1 MRERFAI
8 TDFNSGIINRAD
20 AEDILENTAI
30 DSNNI
35 DGDAPEGQL
44 QAIPIALT
52 KPNSNN
58 LAQASRLFEW
68 IKTKDTKWHLVHVDS
83 ANINVMADFY
93 HATAPTAGITPVAC
107 VATSMVAHNEEVH
120 VAVGT
125 ATLGAY
131 IPKLDRVLRLWTIRR
146 SNFRV
151 EIFGDIRYFVCVF
164 NETNINIRLLSWFNW
179 TYSNTSGSNAFLS

>member
-52 KPNSNN
+52 KPN
-58 LAQASRLFEW
+58 
-68 IKTKDTKWHLVHVDS
+68 
-83 ANINVMADFY
+83 
-93 HATAPTAGITPVAC
+93 
-107 VATSMVAHNEEVH
+107 
-120 VAVGT
+120 
-125 ATLGAY
+125 
-131 IPKLDRVLRLWTIRR
+131 
-146 SNFRV
+146 
-151 EIFGDIRYFVCVF
+151 
-164 NETNINIRLLSWFNW
+164 
-179 TYSNTSGSNAFLS
+179 